1 MIQTIQSDILKIL
14 DNLIIYDNNKVSRN
28 IITHLIKKYL
38 NNFIINNKILDFKI
52 ICDESNNTEI
62 DYVYID
68 IQIYSYSY
76 ICPTIIEFVIKINK
90 ISMLRKLRKSKLKE
104 IYK

>member
-38 NNFIINNKILDFKI
+38 NNFIINNKI